1 MTIITIAA
9 AGIATVL
16 LAVQLKGLKGE
27 YAAYM
32 VMAAGA
38 FIFFYGT
45 GKLKDI
51 LEALERIQGYIK
63 VNSVYLVTLLK
74 MVGITYV
81 AEFASGICKD
91 AGYGSL
97 GNQIEIFGKLSILGI
112 SMPILLALFGTL
124 ETFLG
129 RRDGRNGESG
139 ARPCGAWQCCLPE
152 YWDGQ
157 ADLFTA
163 LRQGDRGQAL
173 AGNRP
178 RDGDGTP
185 AGRRGQRQG
194 RTRLC
199 RTWDFRMKWRG
210 FSSFW
215 MM

>member
-27 YAAYM
+27 YM

-129 RRDGRNGESG
+129 
-139 ARPCGAWQCCLPE
+139 
-152 YWDGQ
+152 
-157 ADLFTA
+157 
-163 LRQGDRGQAL
+163 
-173 AGNRP
+173 
-178 RDGDGTP
+178 
-185 AGRRGQRQG
+185 
-194 RTRLC
+194 
-199 RTWDFRMKWRG
+199 
-210 FSSFW
+210 
-215 MM
+215 